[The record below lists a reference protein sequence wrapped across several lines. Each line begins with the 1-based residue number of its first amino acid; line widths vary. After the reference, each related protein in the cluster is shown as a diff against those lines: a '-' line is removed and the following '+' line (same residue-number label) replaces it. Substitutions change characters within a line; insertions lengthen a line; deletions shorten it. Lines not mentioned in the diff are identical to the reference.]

1 MRNVY
6 LSFLGTN
13 RYLRCIYA
21 HPDILDP
28 RPTRYV
34 QEATLR
40 LYDSSRQ
47 HCSSEDVAYFFLTEE
62 ARHCN
67 WEQGEDPENQEP
79 CEGLESRVRTLG
91 GTYEIR
97 TIDIPKGENEE
108 ELWKIF
114 DCVFGVIQ
122 EEDRITFDV
131 THAFRSIPMFALVIL
146 AYARALKRVHIE
158 HVYYGAFETLG
169 TLSQARAKPLE
180 QRKAPIFDLTSFVY
194 LLDWTVAVDRFLK
207 AGDPSSIAALTQD
220 KVLPR
225 LRAARGEDLAA
236 RDLRD
241 ISQRLETFGASLS
254 TCRSMRIGSVVRD
267 LACRLDCVREAD
279 LVKPFK
285 PLLDLLRKDLDRFD
299 GEDVVRDG
307 IQAAKWCLE
316 HNLIQQGYTILQETV
331 LTHFLHKAGK
341 QGPYK
346 RDIRE
351 TAGQAFKIARE
362 KLEPKEWKPPACKYP
377 ELVTKMVEEIC
388 KHSGIQATM
397 DKLSA
402 KRNDLNHAGTTED
415 AEKSA
420 SQFGRE
426 LKALVDEVEK
436 ALFDKT

>member
-13 RYLRCIYA
+13 RYLRCIYT

-40 LYDSSRQ
+40 LYDSSRNR
-47 HCSSEDVAYFFLTEE
+47 CSAEDVAYFFLTEE

-91 GTYEIR
+91 GTYEMR

-114 DCVFGVIQ
+114 DCVFGVIE

-169 TLSQARAKPLE
+169 TLSQAKAKPLE

-207 AGDPSSIAALTQD
+207 AGDPSSIAALTQN
-220 KVLPR
+220 KILPR
-225 LRAARGEDLAA
+225 LRAAKGKDPAA
-236 RDLRD
+236 RDLRH
-241 ISQRLETFGASLS
+241 ISQRLEEFGANLS
-254 TCRSMRIGSVVRD
+254 TCRSMRIGPVARD
-267 LACRLDCVREAD
+267 LARTLDRLQAAD
-279 LVKPFK
+279 VVKPFE
-285 PLLDLLRKDLDRFD
+285 PLLDLLKKDLDRFD
-299 GEDVVRDG
+299 GQDVVRDG
-307 IQAAKWCLE
+307 MQATKWCLE

-331 LTHFLHKAGK
+331 LTHFLCKAGE
-341 QGPYK
+341 QGPYR

-351 TAGQAFKIARE
+351 TAGQAFKIARS
-362 KLEPKEWKPPACKYP
+362 KLEPREWKPPACDYP
-377 ELVTKMVEEIC
+377 ELVKEMVQEIS
-388 KHSGIQATM
+388 KNSGIQAIM

-415 AEKSA
+415 SIRDA

-426 LKALVDEVEK
+426 LRTLVGEVEK
-436 ALFDKT
+436 ALFEKN